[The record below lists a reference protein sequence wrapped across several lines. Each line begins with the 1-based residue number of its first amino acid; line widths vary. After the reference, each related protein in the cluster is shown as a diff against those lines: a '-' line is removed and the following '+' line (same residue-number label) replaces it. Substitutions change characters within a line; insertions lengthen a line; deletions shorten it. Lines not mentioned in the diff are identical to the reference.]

1 MPLWRAQKDAQM
13 AKLCQ
18 NCHYENG
25 PHARFC
31 AACGRALRKDSAGAM
46 AQQTLDEAAQAV
58 DELLQSPVVRDLTVK
73 AGEVAQQTGAQLERV
88 AKSDGVQR
96 TLQKLSSLP
105 GQAARALQESR
116 TPVVEGAAPVAAQKP
131 ATRPLPCPRCAALNR
146 EDGRFCAA
154 CGAMV
159 QRPSIAIQYVAE
171 DLSDV
176 GQVRSNNEDTARAWS
191 FVSYGMPAW
200 GLLIADGMGG
210 AASGEVASQC
220 VAEVVQQ
227 ELAARIQ
234 AVNPTAQDVGRWLR
248 VILRQAN
255 GAVYRRSQAD
265 SALYGMGSTA
275 TLAWLEGDWAT
286 IAHVGDSRAYLIP
299 PAGPFWQITQD
310 HTMVALLAAIG
321 EMTAEEAAAS
331 PQNNLLYKAIGVAPK
346 VEIDIYA
353 RRLEVG
359 DQLLLCSD
367 GLTRHVPAGEM
378 AAIVRQHVDP
388 AAACQ
393 ALVALANQR
402 GGEDNISVI
411 VAQAHATPA
420 NSGD

>member
-1 MPLWRAQKDAQM
+1 MPLWHAWEDAQM
-13 AKLCQ
+13 IKLCQ
-18 NCHYENG
+18 DCHYENG

-31 AACGRALRKDSAGAM
+31 ASCGRALRKESPGAV
-46 AQQTLDEAAQAV
+46 AQQALDEAAQAV
-58 DELLQSPVVRDLTVK
+58 DEMLQSPVIRDFAVK
-73 AGEVAQQTGAQLERV
+73 AGEVAQQTSAQFERV

-105 GQAARALQESR
+105 GQAAKALQESR
-116 TPVVEGAAPVAAQKP
+116 KPVAESALP
-131 ATRPLPCPRCAALNR
+131 ASAARQMPCPRCAALNR
-146 EDGRFCAA
+146 QDVRFCAA
-154 CGAMV
+154 CGVMV
-159 QRPSIAIQYVAE
+159 QRPAMAIQCVTAY
-171 DLSDV
+171 LSDA
-176 GQVRSNNEDTARAWS
+176 GQVRSNNEDTVRVWS
-191 FVSYGMPAW
+191 FVAHGLSAW

-227 ELAARIQ
+227 DLAARIQ
-234 AVNPTAQDVGRWLR
+234 AVNPTAQDVERWLR

-255 GAVYRRSQAD
+255 GAVYRRSQVD
-265 SALYGMGSTA
+265 PALHGMGSTA

-286 IAHVGDSRAYLIP
+286 VAHVGDSRAYLIP

-321 EMTAEEAAAS
+321 EMTAEEAEAS

-346 VEIDIYA
+346 VEIDTYV

-359 DQLLLCSD
+359 DRLLLCSD

-378 AAIVRQHVDP
+378 AAIVRQHADP

-411 VAQAHATPA
+411 VSLAQPA
-420 NSGD
+420 PRDSGA

>member
-1 MPLWRAQKDAQM
+1 MPLWHAWEDAQM
-13 AKLCQ
+13 IKLCQ
-18 NCHYENG
+18 DCHYENG

-31 AACGRALRKDSAGAM
+31 ASCGRALRKESPGAV
-46 AQQTLDEAAQAV
+46 AQQALDEAAQAV
-58 DELLQSPVVRDLTVK
+58 DEMLQSPVIRDFAVK
-73 AGEVAQQTGAQLERV
+73 AGEVAQQTSAQFERV

-105 GQAARALQESR
+105 GQAAKALQESR
-116 TPVVEGAAPVAAQKP
+116 KPVAESALP
-131 ATRPLPCPRCAALNR
+131 ASAARQMPCPRCAALNR
-146 EDGRFCAA
+146 QDVRFCAA
-154 CGAMV
+154 CGVMV
-159 QRPSIAIQYVAE
+159 QRPAMAIQCVTAY
-171 DLSDV
+171 LSDA
-176 GQVRSNNEDTARAWS
+176 GQVRSNNEDTVRVWS